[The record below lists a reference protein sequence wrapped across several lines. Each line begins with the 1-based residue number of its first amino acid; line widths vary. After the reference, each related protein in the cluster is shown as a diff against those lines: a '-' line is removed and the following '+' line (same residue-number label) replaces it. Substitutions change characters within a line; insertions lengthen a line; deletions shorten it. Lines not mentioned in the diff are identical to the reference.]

1 MKAVVTLAFGVTLAA
16 LGAQA
21 QQDAAQASG
30 AVLRVLE
37 KVSGEIFDLDMRN
50 GASQE
55 TGRLI
60 ITLRDCR
67 YPLDNPT
74 GDAFAFV
81 TVRERGRSELVFE
94 GWMIASSPALNAME
108 HPRYDVWVLRCKTE

>member
-1 MKAVVTLAFGVTLAA
+1 MKAVVTLACLVTLAA

-21 QQDAAQASG
+21 QEDAAQASG

-37 KVSGEIFDLDMRN
+37 KVSGEIFDLHMRN
-50 GASQE
+50 GSSQE

-67 YPLDNPT
+67 YPLDNPA

-81 TVRERGRSELVFE
+81 TVRERDQRDPVFQ

-108 HPRYDVWVLRCKTE
+108 HPRYDIWVLRCNTE